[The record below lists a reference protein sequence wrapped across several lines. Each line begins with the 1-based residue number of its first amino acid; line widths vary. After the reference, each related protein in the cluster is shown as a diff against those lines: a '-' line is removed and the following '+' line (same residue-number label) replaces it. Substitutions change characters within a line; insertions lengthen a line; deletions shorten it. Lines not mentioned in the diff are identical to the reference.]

1 MKTFKTSA
9 LFLLIIIFMG
19 CQRTESTEIE
29 QIQEVFRGW
38 QKAQIES
45 PDGEFVAKENCNL
58 DYVIN
63 TEVSAMLG
71 FPEEINFYYADVNG
85 DDKSDALITF
95 FPVQCDGGNATMWM
109 QYQLLV
115 LSQKGSDY
123 SIDEIPLHPNALSLL
138 NGPYFLDSLSD
149 QHAFGRYFEFVQG
162 DARCCPSVN
171 KTLTIDMSSFKVT
184 LADLQE
190 E

>member
-1 MKTFKTSA
+1 
-9 LFLLIIIFMG
+9 MG
-19 CQRTESTEIE
+19 CQSTESSDVE
-29 QIQEVFRGW
+29 QIQDAFSAW
-38 QKAQIES
+38 QKAQTAS
-45 PDGEFVAKENCNL
+45 PDGEFVATENCNL
-58 DYVIN
+58 EYVVN
-63 TEVSAMLG
+63 TEGSAMLG
-71 FPEEINFYYADVNG
+71 FPEDINFHYADVNG

-95 FPVQCDGGNATMWM
+95 FPVQCDGGNAAMWM